1 MGLDMFLEARR
12 FLWVFKDGTGSD
24 AGAAGKIRE
33 ALPDLGDMT
42 PSHVTAEAAY
52 WRKANAIHAWFVDNV
67 QDGEDDCRYYPV
79 RREQLEQLADL
90 CDQVLADPT
99 KASALLPTKGGF
111 FFGGLDYDEW
121 YVSKLEYTR
130 DRLRELLGR
139 PELEGW
145 EFYYHSSW

>member
-12 FLWVFKDGTGSD
+12 FLWVFPDGTGASN
-24 AGAAGKIRE
+24 KIRE
-33 ALPDLGDMT
+33 ALPDLGDMR
-42 PSHVTAEAAY
+42 PNYVTAEAAY

-67 QDGEDDCRYYPV
+67 QDGEDDCRHYPV
-79 RREQLEQLADL
+79 SRDQLAQLADL
-90 CDQVLADPT
+90 CDEVLADT
-99 KASALLPTKGGF
+99 SKASTLLPTKGGF

-139 PELEGW
+139 PDLEVW
-145 EFYYHSSW
+145 EFYYRSSW